1 MKRYPVALLASLA
14 FCVVPSALTA
24 ASKPSRASFCKSYGC
39 IQIGKETRAEYTEY
53 TYRLS
58 TNKNATV
65 KFRLLNTFKGPGE
78 YVDHAELYVVG
89 TAALT
94 KRFGFNR
101 LAMALLYAT
110 AGKRVTYSAASMFEF
125 CGGYDSRDVLKPF
138 PVEDITKEP
147 DYWYYLTCTQSGE
160 RLYLPRSSVTL
171 SIVRSRP
178 ER

>member
-1 MKRYPVALLASLA
+1 MKRYLVALLVGLVLC
-14 FCVVPSALTA
+14 FVPSALTA
-24 ASKPSRASFCKSYGC
+24 ASLPSRVSFCKSYGC
-39 IQIGKETRAEYTEY
+39 VQVVKEIKNEYTEY

-65 KFRLLNTFKGPGE
+65 KFGLLNTFKGSGE
-78 YVDHAELYVVG
+78 YVAYTELAVVG

-110 AGKRVTYSAASMFEF
+110 AGKRVTYSAESMFEF
-125 CGGYDSRDVLKPF
+125 CGGFDSRDGLHPF
-138 PVEDITKEP
+138 PVEDLTKEP
-147 DYWYYLTCTQSGE
+147 DYWYHLACYQSGE

>member
-1 MKRYPVALLASLA
+1 MKPCNVALIVILALA
-14 FCVVPSALTA
+14 FVSNALTA
-24 ASKPSRASFCKSYGC
+24 ASRPSRVSFCKSYGC
-39 IQIGKETRAEYTEY
+39 IQIGKEIRAEYTEY

-78 YVDHAELYVVG
+78 YVDHTELSVVG

-110 AGKRVTYSAASMFEF
+110 AGKRVTYSAESMFEF
-125 CGGYDSRDVLKPF
+125 CGGYDSAATFIPIAQDTAI
-138 PVEDITKEP
+138 EA
-147 DYWYYLTCTQSGE
+147 DYWYELQCYQGGE
-160 RLYLPRSSVTL
+160 RLYASRSSVMLT
-171 SIVRSRP
+171 IDRWTPQR
-178 ER
+178 

>member
-1 MKRYPVALLASLA
+1 MKRYPVALLVGLA
-14 FCVVPSALTA
+14 FCVIPSALTA

-39 IQIGKETRAEYTEY
+39 IQIGKEIRAEYTEY

-78 YVDHAELYVVG
+78 YVDHTELSVVG

-110 AGKRVTYSAASMFEF
+110 AGKKLVYSAQSMFEL
-125 CGGYDSRDVLKPF
+125 CGGYDSAATMSPF
-138 PVEDITKEP
+138 PQETVEEV
-147 DYWYYLTCTQSGE
+147 DYWYELKCYQGGE
-160 RLYLPRSSVTL
+160 RLYSPRSEVTL
-171 SIVRSRP
+171 TIDRWIPQR
-178 ER
+178 